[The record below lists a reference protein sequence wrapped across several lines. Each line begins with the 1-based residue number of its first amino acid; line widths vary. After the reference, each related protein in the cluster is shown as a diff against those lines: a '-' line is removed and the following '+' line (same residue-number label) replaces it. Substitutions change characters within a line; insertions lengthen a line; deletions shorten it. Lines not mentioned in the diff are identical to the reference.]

1 MVRIYQPRPILSI
14 SLPSSSSPL
23 ITAHYTGIPI
33 VLRLFYSSH
42 FQRGPF
48 HLGLFSLPCATIA
61 VVWICFITIVLLLP
75 ELNPVNT
82 QTLNYA
88 IVAVGVVLV
97 YALGY
102 WVISARRWFIGP
114 VRQVD
119 EVEGMRSFKLTDR
132 RIRL

>member
-1 MVRIYQPRPILSI
+1 M
-14 SLPSSSSPL
+14 
-23 ITAHYTGIPI
+23 HHTGIPI
-33 VLRLFYSSH
+33 ALRLFYSSH

-48 HLGLFSLPCATIA
+48 HLGPFSLPCAA
-61 VVWICFITIVLLLP
+61 VAVIWICFITIVLLLP
-75 ELNPVNT
+75 ELNPVNS

-102 WVISARRWFIGP
+102 WVVSARRWFRGP

-119 EVEGMRSFKLTDR
+119 QVEGMRSLKLAEFGNVF
-132 RIRL
+132 